1 MVFRDLL
8 GMGGGTVITS
18 SFLHLVEDL
27 RRFKGSL
34 PARRMTTSA
43 RVTPGPNRGRADE
56 VSYNLHIII
65 RSEPEQAMLSGDL
78 PVADLPGAWNEA
90 YRTYLGV
97 TPRNDAEGCLQDGH
111 WSEGMIGYFPTYP
124 LGAFAEATSDVCWDG
139 PATGS
144 TAMAAGTRP
153 RNWWS
158 GRRGSID
165 LESDRLR
172 PPPRHPPSKFAE
184 LLGALD
190 DRHDVIA
197 RQRSEFACESGDSV
211 GEEDFGF
218 ADGFGVQ

>member
-124 LGAFAEATSDVCWDG
+124 LGNLYAAQLFERADRDLGGVEEAFA
-139 PATGS
+139 
-144 TAMAAGTRP
+144 
-153 RNWWS
+153 
-158 GRRGSID
+158 RGD
-165 LESDRLR
+165 
-172 PPPRHPPSKFAE
+172 FGC
-184 LLGALD
+184 LLGWPR
-190 DRHDVIA
+190 DRVHRHGSRYSAKELVERATRIN
-197 RQRSEFACESGDSV
+197 
-211 GEEDFGF
+211 
-218 ADGFGVQ
+218 